1 MAVPAV
7 ASAIAILPDQL
18 DLAAIRRDFP
28 ALDQAV
34 HGHPLVYLDSAA
46 TAQKPT
52 QVIAALSDFLAH
64 RNANVHRGVH
74 DLSQRATDA
83 YDAVRERTR
92 RFLGAA
98 DPGEIIFTSGTTA
111 AINLVAQSWGRRF
124 LHPGD
129 EILLSELEHHS
140 NIVPWQL
147 IRDFTGAVIRAVP
160 MTDDGEFDLDA
171 FERMLSKRTRLVAVT
186 HVSNV
191 LGTITPIREI
201 VERAH
206 RVGALVLVDGAQ
218 SVPHLPIDVQQLGAD
233 FFAFSGHKLYGPTG
247 IGVLYGRRELLE
259 RMPPWQGGGG
269 MIGRVRFEETT
280 YAPVPYRF
288 EAGTPP
294 IAEAIGLATAMDYL
308 AAIPAEALA
317 AHERAVIR
325 YAEHRLADVPGVR
338 VLGRPAERIGAVSF
352 TVENAHPHD
361 VGTIL
366 DHEGIAV
373 RAGHHCAQPLMQ
385 RLGLPA
391 TVRASFGLYNT
402 ATEVDALVA
411 GLARVREVFGS

>member
-1 MAVPAV
+1 MPALAPA
-7 ASAIAILPDQL
+7 ASVTPDRL
-18 DLAAIRRDFP
+18 DLEAIRRDFP
-28 ALDQAV
+28 VLSQTV

-46 TAQKPT
+46 TAQKPAS
-52 QVIAALSDFLAH
+52 VIAALTEFLAH
-64 RNANVHRGVH
+64 QNANVHRGVY
-74 DLSQRATDA
+74 DLSQRATEA
-83 YDAVRERTR
+83 YAAARERTR

-98 DPGEIIFTSGTTA
+98 EPEEIIFTSGTTA

-124 LHPGD
+124 LSPGD

-147 IRDFTGAVIRAVP
+147 IRDFTGAVIKAVP
-160 MTDDGEFDLDA
+160 ITDDGELDLVALD
-171 FERMLSKRTRLVAVT
+171 RMVTKRTRLVAISQ
-186 HVSNV
+186 VSNV
-191 LGTITPIREI
+191 LGTVTPIRQI
-201 VERAH
+201 VARAH
-206 RVGALVLVDGAQ
+206 SAGALVLVDGAQ
-218 SVPHLPIDVQQLGAD
+218 AVPHLPIDVRQLGAD

-247 IGVLYGRRELLE
+247 IGVLYGRREVLD

-269 MIGRVRFEETT
+269 MVGRVRFEETT
-280 YAPVPYRF
+280 YAPVPNRF

-294 IAEAIGLATAMDYL
+294 IAEAIGLAAAMDYL
-308 AAIPAEALA
+308 ASIPAEALA

-325 YAEHRLADVPGVR
+325 YAERRLAEVPGVR

-352 TVENAHPHD
+352 TVEGVHPHD

-366 DHEGIAV
+366 DREGVAV

-402 ATEVDALVA
+402 AGEVDALVS
-411 GLARVREVFGS
+411 GLTKVREVFGT

>member
-7 ASAIAILPDQL
+7 AAAAPVSQDRL
-18 DLAAIRRDFP
+18 DLETIRRDFP

-46 TAQKPT
+46 TAQKPAP
-52 QVIAALSDFLAH
+52 VIAALTDFLAH

-74 DLSQRATDA
+74 ELSQRATDA
-83 YDAVRERTR
+83 YDVARERTR

-98 DPGEIIFTSGTTA
+98 ESEEIIFTSGTTA
-111 AINLVAQSWGRRF
+111 SINLVAQSWGRRF
-124 LHPGD
+124 LTPGD

-147 IRDFTGAVIRAVP
+147 IRDFTGAVIKAVP
-160 MTDDGEFDLDA
+160 VTDEGELDLAA
-171 FERMLSKRTRLVAVT
+171 FEKLLSKRTRLVAVT
-186 HVSNV
+186 QVSNV
-191 LGTITPIREI
+191 LGTVTPIRQI
-201 VERAH
+201 AERAH
-206 RVGALVLVDGAQ
+206 SVGALLLVDGAQ
-218 SVPHLPIDVQQLGAD
+218 SVAHVPIDVQQLGVD

-247 IGVLYGRRELLE
+247 IGVLYGRRELLD

-294 IAEAIGLATAMDYL
+294 IAEAIGLAAAMDYL
-308 AAIPAEALA
+308 ASLPAEALA

-325 YAEHRLADVPGVR
+325 YAERRLAEVPGVR
-338 VLGRPAERIGAVSF
+338 VLGRPAERLGAVSF
-352 TVENAHPHD
+352 TVEGVHPHD

-385 RLGLPA
+385 RLGVPA

-402 ATEVDALVA
+402 AGEVDALIA

>member
-1 MAVPAV
+1 LAVPALAPAV
-7 ASAIAILPDQL
+7 PIGPERL
-18 DLAAIRRDFP
+18 DLEVLRRDFP

-46 TAQKPT
+46 TAQKPAP
-52 QVIAALSDFLAH
+52 VIAALTDFLAY

-74 DLSQRATDA
+74 ELSQRATDA
-83 YDAVRERTR
+83 YDAARERTR

-98 DPGEIIFTSGTTA
+98 EAEEIIFTSGTTA

-160 MTDDGEFDLDA
+160 VTDDGELDLAAFDRL
-171 FERMLSKRTRLVAVT
+171 LSKRTRLVAVT
-186 HVSNV
+186 QVSNV
-191 LGTITPIREI
+191 LGTVTPIRQI

-206 RVGALVLVDGAQ
+206 SVGALVLVDGAQ

-247 IGVLYGRRELLE
+247 IGVLYARRELLD

-280 YAPVPYRF
+280 FAPVPYRF

-294 IAEAIGLATAMDYL
+294 IAEAIGLAAAMDYL
-308 AAIPAEALA
+308 AAIPADVLA
-317 AHERAVIR
+317 AHERAVLR
-325 YAEHRLADVPGVR
+325 YAERRLAEVPGIR
-338 VLGRPAERIGAVSF
+338 VLGRPAERIGAISF

-385 RLGLPA
+385 RLGVPA

-402 ATEVDALVA
+402 ATEVDALVT
-411 GLARVREVFGS
+411 GLGKVREVLRP